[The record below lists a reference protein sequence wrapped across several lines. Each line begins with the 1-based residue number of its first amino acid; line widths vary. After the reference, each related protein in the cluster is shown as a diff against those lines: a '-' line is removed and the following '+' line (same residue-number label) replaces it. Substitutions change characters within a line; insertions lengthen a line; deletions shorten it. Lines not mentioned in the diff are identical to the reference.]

1 MGRAH
6 LNTPY
11 TVEKKKCLGCVDRRS
26 GQLPHTKV
34 PPVRTAGRSRTPCA
48 GCAGNLP
55 LKDCAPAS
63 AGAAAIGLQ
72 IKFDPFSVCA
82 PRFAQRCP
90 VPERRL
96 SGSGKRNLEHPL
108 CAPMSAILSARR
120 AGQDK
125 IRIPPVIQQAVLR
138 LHSSSHRIRFPKL
151 AQVQVWNSAF
161 SFDHEWP
168 FSFRQDEKKMGIRS
182 RAAQRHIPASI
193 WCICR

>member
-1 MGRAH
+1 M
-6 LNTPY
+6 
-11 TVEKKKCLGCVDRRS
+11 
-26 GQLPHTKV
+26 
-34 PPVRTAGRSRTPCA
+34 
-48 GCAGNLP
+48 
-55 LKDCAPAS
+55 
-63 AGAAAIGLQ
+63 
-72 IKFDPFSVCA
+72 
-82 PRFAQRCP
+82 
-90 VPERRL
+90 
-96 SGSGKRNLEHPL
+96 SGSGKRNLAHPL

-125 IRIPPVIQQAVLR
+125 IRISPVIQQAVLR

-168 FSFRQDEKKMGIRS
+168 FSFQQDEKKMGIRS

>member
-26 GQLPHTKV
+26 GQLPHTQV

-48 GCAGNLP
+48 GCTGNLP
-55 LKDCAPAS
+55 LKD
-63 AGAAAIGLQ
+63 
-72 IKFDPFSVCA
+72 CA